1 MTIMIRI
8 KPAAPTLAAIG
19 TIETASVMPGV
30 TPWLGV
36 GLLPFDEVC
45 LEVIVVV
52 VVVMNAEKRMEIGQ
66 LRDATDLNKEGS
78 DKYVQIFGNR
88 KNVVSNITLLVTLEF

>member
-8 KPAAPTLAAIG
+8 NPATPAPTAIG
-19 TIETASVMPGV
+19 TIDTASVMPGG

-36 GLLPFDEVC
+36 GLLLFDEVC

-52 VVVMNAEKRMEIGQ
+52 VVVMNAEKRMEIGHF
-66 LRDATDLNKEGS
+66 RDATELNKEGS
-78 DKYVQIFGNR
+78 GKYVQIFGCR
-88 KNVVSNITLLVTLEF
+88 KNLGSNITLLVTLDL

>member
-8 KPAAPTLAAIG
+8 KPAAPALAAIG
-19 TIETASVMPGV
+19 TIETASVMPGG

-36 GLLPFDEVC
+36 GLLLFDEVC

-66 LRDATDLNKEGS
+66 LRDATELNKDGS
-78 DKYVQIFGNR
+78 DKYVQ
-88 KNVVSNITLLVTLEF
+88 K

>member
-8 KPAAPTLAAIG
+8 NPATPAPTAIG
-19 TIETASVMPGV
+19 TIDTESVMPGGI
-30 TPWLGV
+30 PWLGV
-36 GLLPFDEVC
+36 GLLLFDAVW

-52 VVVMNAEKRMEIGQ
+52 VVVMNAEKRMKIGQ
-66 LRDATDLNKEGS
+66 LRDATELNKEGS

-88 KNVVSNITLLVTLEF
+88 KKPRV